1 MKEFLNRLRR
11 KWHSRKQQP
20 VLQYPHAPIRRGTLA
35 VGEGCDIGHAKIDL
49 TGDVEIG
56 DHTIIAEGVRIVTHH
71 HHCYDGY
78 VPNVVEEHGITITGI
93 RIGSNVIVAMD
104 AMILDQ
110 VNEIGD
116 NSIVGARSML
126 TKDVGPN
133 EIWAG
138 QPREAGGPPPGGTL
152 TTPSGQDGDR

>member
-1 MKEFLNRLRR
+1 MKDYLKKLRR
-11 KWHSRKQQP
+11 KWRSRKKKP
-20 VLQYPHAPIRRGTLA
+20 VLQYPHGAIRRGTLT
-35 VGEGCDIGHAKIDL
+35 VGEGCDIGTAKIDL

-71 HHCYDGY
+71 HLCYDGY
-78 VPNVVEEHGITITGI
+78 VPNVVEEHRITITGLK
-93 RIGSNVIVAMD
+93 IGSNVIVAMD

-116 NSIVGARSML
+116 NSIVGARSLL

-138 QPREAGGPPPGGTL
+138 NPAKMVGRRAGEPASKTGGREE
-152 TTPSGQDGDR
+152 D